1 MIQKRNL
8 ASRDLWK
15 DFRLQTKRMI
25 GWNKPA
31 DPDADCLSYLIEARL
46 RVPLKQATV
55 LPHINSTNLVEAYL
69 KWKQYRKRYVLQK
82 YLRKLNSEQRTTQYQ
97 PETPET
103 YSESCETSN
112 IERFAF
118 HKTLHLRYL
127 IRFWIRLWALQVEE
141 QLSKAKL
148 KMKIYNAAEKADERE
163 TKRMVLQFIGKSIIE
178 KRTENRKKFFGK
190 IWIEKILSISEY
202 PWKRLQI
209 EVKRI
214 YIKGDW

>member
-1 MIQKRNL
+1 MKRLSSSNI
-8 ASRDLWK
+8 
-15 DFRLQTKRMI
+15 KRMI
-25 GWNKPA
+25 GWNRPA

-55 LPHINSTNLVEAYL
+55 LNHINSTNLVKAYL

-82 YLRKLNSEQRTTQYQ
+82 YLRKLNS
-97 PETPET
+97 ET

-148 KMKIYNAAEKADERE
+148 KMKIYNAAEKADEKE
-163 TKRMVLQFIGKSIIE
+163 TKRMVLQFMGKSIIE

-214 YIKGDW
+214 YIKGDWQK